1 MLASSASLWSVVPG
15 AVLAGFCAGVL
26 SALLGIGGAVVST
39 PMVRLLGGTPIE
51 AVGSTVPAI
60 IPGALS
66 GAWRYSREGLVQ
78 WRIAITLGLS
88 GSVMAVVGALASDAV
103 NGRLLMVLTA
113 FMMLWAGGSVVW
125 RLRHPRMAAPAD
137 AARSERD
144 EPRPSGLLVGALGVI
159 AGFTAG
165 LLGVGGGIIVVPVL
179 SGPLRLPMRQA
190 VASSL
195 VAVAVFQVPALVTHV
210 WLGHVNWVIAI
221 PLALGAIPGAQVGA
235 KLTVAASDRTIQ
247 VLFATL
253 VVVIAVVYGVTE
265 LRGLLAG
272 G

>member
-1 MLASSASLWSVVPG
+1 M
-15 AVLAGFCAGVL
+15 
-26 SALLGIGGAVVST
+26 
-39 PMVRLLGGTPIE
+39 
-51 AVGSTVPAI
+51 GSTVPAI

-190 VASSL
+190 VAS
-195 VAVAVFQVPALVTHV
+195 A
-210 WLGHVNWVIAI
+210 W
-221 PLALGAIPGAQVGA
+221 
-235 KLTVAASDRTIQ
+235 
-247 VLFATL
+247 
-253 VVVIAVVYGVTE
+253 
-265 LRGLLAG
+265 
-272 G
+272 

>member
-1 MLASSASLWSVVPG
+1 MVASSTPLWLVVPG
-15 AVLAGFCAGVL
+15 AVLAGFVAGVL

-78 WRIAITLGLS
+78 WRIAITLGAS
-88 GSVMAVVGALASDAV
+88 GSMMAVVGALASDAV
-103 NGRLLMVLTA
+103 NGRVLMVLTA
-113 FMMLWAGGSVVW
+113 LMMLWAGGSVVW
-125 RLRHPRMAAPAD
+125 RLRHPPAASSVDEAIHVVAPR
-137 AARSERD
+137 RSSD
-144 EPRPSGLLVGALGVI
+144 LAVGALGVV

-165 LLGVGGGIIVVPVL
+165 LLGVGGGILVVPVL

-195 VAVAVFQVPALVTHV
+195 VAVAVFQVPAVVTHI
-210 WLGHVNWVIAI
+210 WLGHVNWAIAV
-221 PLALGAIPGAQVGA
+221 PLTLGVLPGAQVGA

-253 VVVIAVVYGVTE
+253 VVVIAVIYGVTE
-265 LRGLLAG
+265 VRGLVVG